1 MTIRAQDKSTELGS
15 ILRFL
20 ALICLTDGGTT
31 QRPTKLGALV
41 TIRAL
46 YAQRHCD
53 LRARIRFLP
62 NGPRMCILVVWPGIV
77 PDNHPLA
84 GQVRLTRCRGT
95 MGAPTPGRE
104 ADCPVAFLTT
114 LPTLEDRR
122 YRED

>member
-1 MTIRAQDKSTELGS
+1 MEVLHSA
-15 ILRFL
+15 
-20 ALICLTDGGTT
+20 
-31 QRPTKLGALV
+31 PPNLGALV

-46 YAQRHCD
+46 YAQRHRD

-62 NGPRMCILVVWPGIV
+62 NGPRMYVLVVWPGIV

-104 ADCPVAFLTT
+104 ADRPVAFLTT

>member
-1 MTIRAQDKSTELGS
+1 MLKGTVTYA
-15 ILRFL
+15 L
-20 ALICLTDGGTT
+20 AYVF
-31 QRPTKLGALV
+31 A
-41 TIRAL
+41 
-46 YAQRHCD
+46 Y
-53 LRARIRFLP
+53 
-62 NGPRMCILVVWPGIV
+62 GPGMCVLVVWPGIV

-104 ADCPVAFLTT
+104 ADRPVAFLTT